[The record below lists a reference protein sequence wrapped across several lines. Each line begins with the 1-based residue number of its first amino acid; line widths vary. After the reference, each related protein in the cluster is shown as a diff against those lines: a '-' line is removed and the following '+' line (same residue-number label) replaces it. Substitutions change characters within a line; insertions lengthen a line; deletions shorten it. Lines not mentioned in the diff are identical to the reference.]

1 MLSERTMWLKP
12 LSSPCLYR
20 TQLRGLGRTQLWRS
34 CTCSV
39 RRAVVWT
46 TGFPRS
52 ASPGVDLGLGS
63 SLCSDA
69 VKLLNLE
76 ILILMNRMT
85 LFLLIP
91 GYSWGGFTSRQHG
104 AGPRGRPWHRRLLSR
119 PCQDD
124 SHSLCEWGQVCHK
137 SDTST
142 LILCADEVW
151 RGRRSEFCVLW
162 FHRANVASWSTR
174 SRRRS
179 GAEEEAFLKRDFL
192 KMSSLLSN
200 MTTVAVS
207 ENVSH
212 FPELS

>member
-1 MLSERTMWLKP
+1 MLFERHVWLKP
-12 LSSPCLYR
+12 PLSSCLNR
-20 TQLRGLGRTQLWRS
+20 TQLRGLGRTLLWRS

-39 RRAVVWT
+39 RRAAVWT
-46 TGFPRS
+46 TGFLRS
-52 ASPGVDLGLGS
+52 ASPSVDLGRGS
-63 SLCSDA
+63 SLAQMLWSFLSGNTHPDEQDDPVSA
-69 VKLLNLE
+69 HPWILL
-76 ILILMNRMT
+76 RR
-85 LFLLIP
+85 IP
-91 GYSWGGFTSRQHG
+91 VQAARRRPE
-104 AGPRGRPWHRRLLSR
+104 GPPVIGRLLSR

-162 FHRANVASWSTR
+162 FHRANVAPWSTR

-179 GAEEEAFLKRDFL
+179 GAEKEDFLKRDFL

-207 ENVSH
+207 GNVSH